1 MSLKIYNS
9 VSSQKETF
17 IPIVEGRVGM
27 YVCGPTVYSDV
38 HIGNV
43 RTFVSFDM
51 IYRYFLYLGYKVR
64 YVRNITD
71 VGHLEGDV
79 DTGAEDKI
87 SKKARLEQVEPM
99 EVVQR
104 YTLGFHHV
112 MRLFNTLDPSIEP
125 RATGHILEQIEMVQ
139 KIMDKGYAY
148 EVDGSVYFDTVKL
161 IKEADVYGKLSG
173 RKVEDLLVETREL
186 KKQNEKRNPAD
197 FAIWIKAEENHL
209 LRWNAPW
216 SEGFPGWHLE
226 CSVMSTKY
234 LGERFDIH
242 GGGNDLKFPHHENE
256 IAQHYGACGNTP
268 ANYWI
273 HTNMLLMN
281 GRKMSKSEGNF
292 ITPEQLFS
300 GESEHITKA
309 YSPMAVKFF
318 FLQAHYGST
327 LDLND
332 ASLSGAEKGY
342 KRLLEAYNTLNQLS
356 SEIPKS
362 EKPLATEIEEGIKA
376 AFEEMDD
383 DFNVPKSLARLFEMC
398 TTINKMADGQLD
410 VNDAGQHS
418 LDVAKKGFK
427 NLLFDIYGLADES
440 AAATDDHMN
449 QLDGLMK
456 LVIDMRQQARQNKDW
471 PTSDKIRDTL
481 AAIDIELKDGKEGTK
496 WAIGK

>member
-1 MSLKIYNS
+1 
-9 VSSQKETF
+9 
-17 IPIVEGRVGM
+17 
-27 YVCGPTVYSDV
+27 
-38 HIGNV
+38 
-43 RTFVSFDM
+43 
-51 IYRYFLYLGYKVR
+51 
-64 YVRNITD
+64 
-71 VGHLEGDV
+71 
-79 DTGAEDKI
+79 
-87 SKKARLEQVEPM
+87 
-99 EVVQR
+99 
-104 YTLGFHHV
+104 
-112 MRLFNTLDPSIEP
+112 
-125 RATGHILEQIEMVQ
+125 
-139 KIMDKGYAY
+139 
-148 EVDGSVYFDTVKL
+148 
-161 IKEADVYGKLSG
+161 
-173 RKVEDLLVETREL
+173 
-186 KKQNEKRNPAD
+186 
-197 FAIWIKAEENHL
+197 
-209 LRWNAPW
+209 
-216 SEGFPGWHLE
+216 
-226 CSVMSTKY
+226 
-234 LGERFDIH
+234 
-242 GGGNDLKFPHHENE
+242 HENE

-300 GESEHITKA
+300 GESEHISKA
-309 YSPMAVKFF
+309 YSPMTVKFF

-332 ASLSGAEKGY
+332 ASLGGAEKGY

-356 SEIPKS
+356 TEIPKS
-362 EKPLATEIEEGIKA
+362 DKPLAIEIEEGIKA

-410 VNDAGQHS
+410 VNDAGQYS
-418 LDVAKKGFK
+418 LDIAKKGFK

-496 WAIGK
+496 WAIGNR